1 MTEEARPMS
10 ASRIHRDGRAIALF
24 ATLTMALAGCHAGA
38 TAPSTADD
46 PTLHGVEAAPSALH
60 RPDLAVAIGDAA
72 VARERGDW
80 QNLRRFQ
87 AALVDRVGAAAVS
100 DARADFQR
108 ALADLDAAGA
118 RGDGRV
124 RAAIRVQLRTMCAA
138 GSVVSAFETCAADV
152 VTWGP

>member
-1 MTEEARPMS
+1 
-10 ASRIHRDGRAIALF
+10 
-24 ATLTMALAGCHAGA
+24 
-38 TAPSTADD
+38 
-46 PTLHGVEAAPSALH
+46 
-60 RPDLAVAIGDAA
+60 

-124 RAAIRVQLRTMCAA
+124 RAAIRVQLRTMCAP
-138 GSVVSAFETCAADV
+138 GSVISAFETCAADV
-152 VTWGP
+152 VTWGR

>member
-1 MTEEARPMS
+1 MS
-10 ASRIHRDGRAIALF
+10 RSRIHRDGRAIALF
-24 ATLTMALAGCHAGA
+24 ATLTFALAGCHAGA

-46 PTLHGVEAAPSALH
+46 PTLHGVEAAPSAIH

-108 ALADLDAAGA
+108 ALADLDVAGA

-124 RAAIRVQLRTMCAA
+124 RAATRVQLRTMCAP

-152 VTWGP
+152 VTWGR